1 MTKIKCMLC
10 GMVLEEEDYSIPLE
24 RQRKGMDGQTYFF
37 FCVCQNCKKIID
49 KTYIDYERKLEQE

>member
-1 MTKIKCMLC
+1 MLC

-37 FCVCQNCKKIID
+37 FLFMP
-49 KTYIDYERKLEQE
+49 EL

>member
-1 MTKIKCMLC
+1 MHTLRY
-10 GMVLEEEDYSIPLE
+10 GFRGRRLLYPT
-24 RQRKGMDGQTYFF
+24 RATAQRNGWTNLLFF